1 MPRGG
6 TGARW
11 RAPLDNAVADGSC
24 AASDVDRTIAAA
36 TLAVYANAWP
46 AADALAAAQRAV
58 DALEADDPPRAYF
71 ALYLVFNLYRRT
83 PEPFDRA
90 RLLERMRLLEQPGW
104 NDLIER
110 LLRTARGDDRQSA
123 GDTARYLQF
132 CRDEIRLC
140 ARSGAAAGGWTAA
153 QGLHDSGAVDAALAV
168 GRAALAEI
176 RAAGPIRQNVNFLAL
191 WVTMQVEQGAHA
203 ESRRAVLAALPV
215 LRGAGTPWMLHL
227 AMAGLM
233 LNEGR
238 SADAAQLLGP
248 TAAARGTNGHTSA
261 QLA

>member
-1 MPRGG
+1 MT
-6 TGARW
+6 TGSR
-11 RAPLDNAVADGSC
+11 P
-24 AASDVDRTIAAA
+24 A
-36 TLAVYANAWP
+36 T
-46 AADALAAAQRAV
+46 
-58 DALEADDPPRAYF
+58 PRATCNF
-71 ALYLVFNLYRRT
+71 VATRS
-83 PEPFDRA
+83 
-90 RLLERMRLLEQPGW
+90 G
-104 NDLIER
+104 
-110 LLRTARGDDRQSA
+110 G
-123 GDTARYLQF
+123 
-132 CRDEIRLC
+132 
-140 ARSGAAAGGWTAA
+140 ARSGAVAEGWTAA
-153 QGLHDSGAVDAALAV
+153 RGLMLAEHDSGAVDAALAV

-176 RAAGPIRQNVNFLAL
+176 RAAGPIRQYVNFLAL
-191 WVTMQVEQGAHA
+191 WVTMQVEQGANA